1 MTSPREPRQKTRKK
15 QWHFEH
21 FKAGTGFENN
31 TDVAAHKKLA
41 AATTYAEY
49 KKAEHEVR
57 DGLEKKDLFFN
68 LYEDSDDG
76 GERAPAAATS
86 ADAETAAAAAAAAPA
101 PRRASVAAGHARV
114 KAAVASADDE
124 SSEEEEEESEEE
136 DEDEDSDFE

>member
-86 ADAETAAAAAAAAPA
+86 ADAETAAAAAAPA
-101 PRRASVAAGHARV
+101 PRRAAAAAGRARV
-114 KAAVASADDE
+114 KAAVASDDDE

-136 DEDEDSDFE
+136 DEDSDFE